1 MADTK
6 FLRPQKIMKTSMRT
20 PRQRERQIETYLKL
34 SVERIGGLTRKYVS
48 PGYAGVPDRLVFYKG
63 RIYLVE
69 LKTTGGLLSAVQ
81 HAEIKRMAQVGV
93 PVIVLSSKAEVDKF
107 MKDLVDDR
115 VVKAI
120 KCRRC
125 GNIIQ
130 RLFSP
135 GELKAYE
142 QGLSSTEDV
151 MFLTHSV
158 CVDCINKE

>member
-1 MADTK
+1 
-6 FLRPQKIMKTSMRT
+6 MRT
-20 PRQRERQIETYLKL
+20 PRIRERQVETYLKL
-34 SVERIGGLTRKYVS
+34 SVERIGGSTRKYVS

-93 PVIVLSSKAEVDKF
+93 PVIVLSSKAEVDRF
-107 MKDLVDDR
+107 MKDLVDDK
-115 VVKAI
+115 VVKVI
-120 KCRRC
+120 KCTRC

-135 GELKAYE
+135 KELKAYE
-142 QGLSSTEDV
+142 QGLGSTEDV

>member
-1 MADTK
+1 
-6 FLRPQKIMKTSMRT
+6 MRM

-63 RIYLVE
+63 KIFLVE
-69 LKTTGGLLSAVQ
+69 LKAPGGILSAVQ
-81 HAEIKRMAQVGV
+81 HVEIKRMAQVGI
-93 PVIVLSSKAEVDKF
+93 PVIIISSKTEVDRF
-107 MKDLVDDR
+107 MKDLVDDK
-115 VVKAI
+115 VVKVI
-120 KCRRC
+120 KCKRC

-135 GELKAYE
+135 EELKAHE
-142 QGLSSTEDV
+142 HGLSPTADV

>member
-1 MADTK
+1 
-6 FLRPQKIMKTSMRT
+6 MRT
-20 PRQRERQIETYLKL
+20 PRIRERQVETYLKS
-34 SVERIGGLTRKYVS
+34 SVKRIGGLTRKYVS

-63 RIYLVE
+63 KIFLVE
-69 LKTTGGLLSAVQ
+69 LKTQGGLLSAVQ
-81 HAEIKRMAQVGV
+81 HVEIKRMAQVGV

-115 VVKAI
+115 AVKVI
-120 KCRRC
+120 KCKRC

-135 GELKAYE
+135 EELKAHE
-142 QGLSSTEDV
+142 QGLSSTADV

>member
-1 MADTK
+1 
-6 FLRPQKIMKTSMRT
+6 MRT
-20 PRQRERQIETYLKL
+20 PRIRERQVETYLKS

-69 LKTTGGLLSAVQ
+69 LKTTGGILSAVQ
-81 HAEIKRMAQVGV
+81 HVEIKRMAQVGI
-93 PVIVLSSKAEVDKF
+93 PVIILSSKTEVDRF
-107 MKDLVDDR
+107 MKDLVDDK
-115 VVKAI
+115 VVKVI
-120 KCRRC
+120 KCTRC

-135 GELKAYE
+135 EELKAYE
-142 QGLSSTEDV
+142 QGLGSTEDV